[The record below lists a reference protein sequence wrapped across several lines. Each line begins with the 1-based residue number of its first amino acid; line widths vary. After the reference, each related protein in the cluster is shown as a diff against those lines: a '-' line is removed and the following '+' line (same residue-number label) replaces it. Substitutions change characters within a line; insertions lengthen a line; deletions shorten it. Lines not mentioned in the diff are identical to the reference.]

1 MKTPKSYKGCVN
13 SMFLSNYWSS
23 LLSSWISSGKISIDG
38 LRIVSLLAILRS
50 NDNKSVGS
58 SSRLESIA
66 NNKVIDTNP
75 PKATV
80 PPKLEIVNTENPK
93 NNTIDV

>member
-1 MKTPKSYKGCVN
+1 MKTPKSYKGGVN
-13 SMFLSNYWSS
+13 STFLSDYWS
-23 LLSSWISSGKISIDG
+23 LLSSCISSGKISIDG

-58 SSRLESIA
+58 RSKLESIA
-66 NNKVIDTNP
+66 NNKVIETNP